1 MSFAVV
7 LLPVV
12 ENQIL
17 DQALYIAEDSID
29 RALEWEQSLRERILS
44 LGELPEAH
52 PISEPES
59 RAFGRD
65 IRKTNFGDYL
75 IFYRVDEEQQAV
87 YILTFMHRAQ
97 RKQYY

>member
-1 MSFAVV
+1 MSYRVV

-17 DQALYIAEDSID
+17 DHALYIAQDSID
-29 RALEWEQSLRERILS
+29 RALQWEQSLRQHILS
-44 LGELPEAH
+44 LADLPKAH

-59 RAFGRD
+59 RAFGSD

-75 IFYRVDEEQQAV
+75 IFYRVDEQQATV
-87 YILTFMHRAQ
+87 YILAFMHGAR
-97 RKQYY
+97 RRESD

>member
-1 MSFAVV
+1 MSYAVI

-17 DQALYIAEDSID
+17 DQATYIAEDSID
-29 RALEWEQSLRERILS
+29 RALQWEQSLRERILS
-44 LGELPEAH
+44 LGDLPNAH

-75 IFYRVDEEQQAV
+75 IFYRVDDAEQVV
-87 YILTFMHRAQ
+87 YVLAFMHGGQ
-97 RKQYY
+97 RRERD

>member
-1 MSFAVV
+1 MSYAVI

-17 DQALYIAEDSID
+17 DQAMYIAEDSLD
-29 RALEWEQSLRERILS
+29 RALQWEESLRERILS
-44 LGELPEAH
+44 LGDLPNAH

-65 IRKTNFGDYL
+65 IRKINFGDYL
-75 IFYRVDEEQQAV
+75 IFYRVGDVEQTIYVLA
-87 YILTFMHRAQ
+87 FMHGAR
-97 RKQYY
+97 RKETD